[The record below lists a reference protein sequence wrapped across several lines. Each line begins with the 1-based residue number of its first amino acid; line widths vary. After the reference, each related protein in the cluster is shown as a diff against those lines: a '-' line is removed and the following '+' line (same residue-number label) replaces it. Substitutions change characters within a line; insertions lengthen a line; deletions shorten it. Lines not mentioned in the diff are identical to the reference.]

1 MGGIGVCVCVCVCEG
16 GFECV
21 LLPFPP
27 IPVCATSCIYLNFL
41 YVLQLPV
48 FPPLQLSTCQVIEM
62 RQYTDLLMHV
72 SLLED
77 SWIHRR
83 MVVMLKGQENKM
95 EGMVSIIQE
104 AKSRYQKKAYLA
116 IKFLVNLFHE

>member
-1 MGGIGVCVCVCVCEG
+1 MGRIGVCVCVCVCEG

-27 IPVCATSCIYLNFL
+27 IHMCHFL
-41 YVLQLPV
+41 YIPQLPV
-48 FPPLQLSTCQVIEM
+48 LPPLQLSTCQVIEM

-83 MVVMLKGQENKM
+83 MVVMLKG
-95 EGMVSIIQE
+95 
-104 AKSRYQKKAYLA
+104 
-116 IKFLVNLFHE
+116 